1 MAAAIA
7 VVSGIDGNPLPGFIV
22 RKEAKGHGMQR
33 YIEGWDGPKGS
44 SVVIVD
50 DVCTSGD
57 SIIKACEL
65 AEAAGYRVAA
75 AFCVVDREE
84 GGTRTIESRYPF
96 YSLFTARQL
105 LNGAG

>member
-7 VVSGIDGNPLPGFIV
+7 VVSGIDGQPLPGFIV

-33 YIEGWDGPKGS
+33 YIEGWDGAKGS

-57 SIIKACEL
+57 SIIKAAEL
-65 AEAAGYRVAA
+65 AETAGYRVAA
-75 AFCVVDREE
+75 TFCVVDREE
-84 GGTRTIESRYPF
+84 GGTQAIASRYPF
-96 YSLFTARQL
+96 YPLFTAKQL